1 MKKVYGTFNTAIKGS
16 LEDLRGLSILVNEWV
31 KEYPSFDE
39 VSQMAE
45 AIETELDMYS
55 SESDDS
61 EGVITFSVSTELSS
75 AVLNFINDMA
85 EAYPET
91 ETAVAAKVI
100 YPQSNSAEYF
110 AYYSEAGEET
120 IFAAAEDPFSDE
132 NHVYA
137 DEDDWYEDDW
147 KKEYE
152 YERSILKGKDDYLTD
167 IDWGFP
173 EDAEWIPFGRE

>member
-16 LEDLRGLSILVNEWV
+16 LEDLRGLSMLVNEWV

-85 EAYPET
+85 EAYPKT

-100 YPQSNSAEYF
+100 YPHSNSAEYV
-110 AYYSEAGEET
+110 AY
-120 IFAAAEDPFSDE
+120 
-132 NHVYA
+132 
-137 DEDDWYEDDW
+137 
-147 KKEYE
+147 
-152 YERSILKGKDDYLTD
+152 
-167 IDWGFP
+167 
-173 EDAEWIPFGRE
+173 